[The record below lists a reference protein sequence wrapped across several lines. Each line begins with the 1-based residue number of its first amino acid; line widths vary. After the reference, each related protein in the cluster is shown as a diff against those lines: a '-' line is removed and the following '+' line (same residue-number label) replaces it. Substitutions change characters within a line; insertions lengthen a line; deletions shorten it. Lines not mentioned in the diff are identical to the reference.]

1 MSEQQEDIKQARKKR
16 FNLMTLV
23 IMAIFAVAAVAGTSA
38 LMVRAEGADSATT
51 STVVNNERVVVA
63 IEGMHCTGCS
73 SGIQAMLKRTK
84 GVVSAEVSYEK
95 KEANVEFNP
104 ADTSRDKIVEAINN
118 MGYKASVKG

>member
-1 MSEQQEDIKQARKKR
+1 
-16 FNLMTLV
+16 
-23 IMAIFAVAAVAGTSA
+23 
-38 LMVRAEGADSATT
+38 
-51 STVVNNERVVVA
+51 
-63 IEGMHCTGCS
+63 
-73 SGIQAMLKRTK
+73 MLKRTK